1 MSGYHSTIKK
11 ATHQE
16 VLDTCDALYK
26 DGLTHDNVASVMRDF
41 LLDPDNIEQ
50 LSDVMVAV
58 RKILGR
64 TLGEHL
70 EYDCYVCKE
79 DL

>member
-16 VLDTCDALYK
+16 VLDMCDALYK
-26 DGLTHDNVASVMRDF
+26 EELTNNNIASVMRDF
-41 LLDPDNIEQ
+41 DLDPANIED

-64 TLGEHL
+64 TLGKHL
-70 EYDCYVCKE
+70 EYDCYVFE
-79 DL
+79 EEE